1 VRGTLAGVLIL
12 FVHGA
17 LVTDAG
23 WWWHRMVEPL
33 AALGHRTA
41 AVELPSCGAG
51 GDLYAD
57 ADAVH
62 AAVEAA
68 GGTDEP
74 VVLVGHSYGGT
85 VITDAGAGAAH
96 LVYVSSVMADET
108 QPHGSF
114 GGPAPWVRPG
124 REEGTVELVVD
135 DELRRRFFA
144 DCDEQTWAQAAER
157 AAPQTAAAFGQPPRQ
172 VAWRTVRSTYV
183 VCTEDGAIP
192 AQTQR
197 GYASRAGAVVE
208 LATGHHPFL
217 SAPDLFAA
225 ALARI
230 AE

>member
-1 VRGTLAGVLIL
+1 MVL

-17 LVTDAG
+17 LVRDAD
-23 WWWHRMVEPL
+23 WWWHRMAGPL
-33 AALGHRTA
+33 AGLGLTTA

-57 ADAVH
+57 ADVVRS
-62 AAVEAA
+62 AVEAA
-68 GGTDEP
+68 SEP

-85 VITDAGAGAAH
+85 VITDAGGGAAH
-96 LVYVSSVMADET
+96 LVYVASVLADET

-124 REEGTVELVVD
+124 DEEGTVELVVD

-144 DCDEQTWAQAAER
+144 DCDEATWAQAATR
-157 AAPQTAAAFGQPPRQ
+157 AVPQTAAAFAQPPRQ
-172 VAWRTVRSTYV
+172 VAWRTVPSTYV
-183 VCTEDGAIP
+183 VCAEDGATP
-192 AQTQR
+192 AEAQR
-197 GYASRAGAVVE
+197 GYAGRAGATVE

-217 SAPDLFAA
+217 SRPEEFAA

-230 AE
+230 AG

>member
-1 VRGTLAGVLIL
+1 MIL

-17 LVTDAG
+17 LVRDAD

-33 AALGHRTA
+33 DALGHRTA

-57 ADAVH
+57 ADAVSR
-62 AAVEAA
+62 AVEAA
-68 GGTDEP
+68 DEP

-85 VITDAGAGAAH
+85 VVTDAGGDAAH
-96 LVYVSSVMADET
+96 LVYVASVLADET
-108 QPHGSF
+108 QPDGGF

-124 REEGTVELVVD
+124 REDGTVELVVD
-135 DELRRRFFA
+135 DELRRLFFS
-144 DCDEQTWAQAAER
+144 DCDDATWAQAATR
-157 AAPQTAAAFGQPPRQ
+157 AVPQTAAAFGQPPRQ
-172 VAWRTVRSTYV
+172 VAWRAVPSTYV
-183 VCTEDGAIP
+183 VCVEDGAIP
-192 AQTQR
+192 ADAQR
-197 GYASRAGAVVE
+197 GYAARAGAVVE

-230 AE
+230 VE